1 MKTALIIIAGLI
13 LLIVIIL
20 SFSKKKNKSD
30 STSVA
35 LVETKIPTITGQQV
49 VDTLAAL
56 GYFKYT
62 DADKL
67 DTLKHEIATTYD
79 DVKVL
84 TTINEY
90 KPPHEPYCR
99 RFYFCDGETLFE
111 LGGVV
116 DYLKDIKPT
125 FDKLNIPLEWKDDY
139 FSKDGT
145 EHTIIINGKKYTAYK
160 GAADDLRAWG
170 IATKNFVEILN
181 DQLAI
186 HKSDERV
193 YPILF
198 NNDGR
203 IIFLTKPQYDFIFE
217 HFDERERPMEVN
229 HWWKT
234 FNK

>member
-79 DVKVL
+79 EVKVL

-160 GAADDLRAWG
+160 GAADDLRA
-170 IATKNFVEILN
+170 
-181 DQLAI
+181 
-186 HKSDERV
+186 
-193 YPILF
+193 
-198 NNDGR
+198 
-203 IIFLTKPQYDFIFE
+203 
-217 HFDERERPMEVN
+217 
-229 HWWKT
+229 
-234 FNK
+234 